1 MKKVYV
7 LFLTFV
13 LTVVET
19 FKNLLATRYCFSFPS
34 IYFLLCIVNAFR
46 FGDMH
51 ASNQTREHQHYVDQF
66 AAGGCSYS
74 VQQQQQQLQQQQRH
88 LHTPP
93 SSIFDLRKHGV
104 TITPISSNSYADPTP
119 SSPAALDLSV
129 PWVAA
134 AASSS
139 SQG

>member
-1 MKKVYV
+1 
-7 LFLTFV
+7 
-13 LTVVET
+13 
-19 FKNLLATRYCFSFPS
+19 
-34 IYFLLCIVNAFR
+34 
-46 FGDMH
+46 MH

-104 TITPISSNSYADPTP
+104 TITPISNSYADPTP